1 MAKIKEAADRRPG
14 NPYLPRPVEIVS
26 LKDETPDVRTYT
38 VRLADRGPF
47 SFSPG
52 QFNMVSVLGVG
63 EAPISFSSD
72 PESRE
77 ARAEGVFQHT
87 VRAVGN
93 VTKALARLRV
103 GEQFW
108 VRGPYGTGWPLN
120 LVRGDL
126 VIVAGGIGLA
136 PLRPVVLRRLAG
148 KRKGRLEVLYGARTP
163 GDMIFRDEFPEW
175 EARGARLL
183 LTVDRVPE
191 GGTWPHRVGLVTA
204 LLEEAEV
211 RPEEGYVFVCGPEI
225 MMKYVVRG
233 LAARG
238 WPPQKIF
245 VSLERRMECG
255 VRICGRCQID
265 SEYVCQ
271 DGPVF
276 SYAVVKDLL
285 GTDL

>member
-1 MAKIKEAADRRPG
+1 M
-14 NPYLPRPVEIVS
+14 
-26 LKDETPDVRTYT
+26 
-38 VRLADRGPF
+38 
-47 SFSPG
+47 PG

-63 EAPISFSSD
+63 EAPISFSSN

-77 ARAEGVFQHT
+77 ALDRGIFQHT
-87 VRAVGN
+87 IRAVGN
-93 VTKALARLRV
+93 VTKALARLQA

-108 VRGPYGTGWPLN
+108 VRGPYGTGWP
-120 LVRGDL
+120 RDL
-126 VIVAGGIGLA
+126 ARRDLTIIAGGIGLA
-136 PLRPVVLRRLAG
+136 PLRPVILQKLEEKG
-148 KRKGRLEVLYGARTP
+148 GRLEILYGARTP
-163 GDMIFRDEFPEW
+163 GDMIFRDEFPDW

-191 GGTWPHRVGLVTA
+191 GENWPHRVGLVTNW
-204 LLEEAEV
+204 LQEMEV
-211 RPEEGYVFVCGPEI
+211 RPEQGSVFICGPEI

-233 LAARG
+233 LTERN
-238 WPPQKIF
+238 WRPQRIF

-255 VRICGRCQID
+255 IKICGRCQID

-276 SYAVVKDLL
+276 SHAVVKDLL